1 MKNNKGF
8 TLIEL
13 MIVISII
20 GILAAIA
27 IPQFSKYR
35 ARAFTAEGKSLL
47 SPIRMDIADYLDH
60 TGRLPKDNFQC
71 GQAKPEYIKGKYVA
85 SVTVNNGMITVLF
98 NGSQDSVKNNYIKLL
113 PIINKDNPT
122 GPIIWDL
129 KHGDLNEIKSEPEK
143 SVSKKK
149 RKKRRS

>member
-27 IPQFSKYR
+27 VPQFSKYR
-35 ARAFTAEGKSLL
+35 ARSFRAEGKSLL
-47 SPIRMDIADYLDH
+47 DPIRKDIVDYLDH

-71 GQAKPEYIKGKYVA
+71 GLAKPEYIKGKYVA
-85 SVTVNNGMITVLF
+85 SVTVDNGMITVLF
-98 NGSQDSVKNNYIKLL
+98 NDSQESIKDNYMKLR
-113 PIINKDNPT
+113 PQINEDNPT
-122 GPIIWDL
+122 GPVVWDL
-129 KHGDLNEIKSEPEK
+129 KHGNLSEEK
-143 SVSKKK
+143 SKPKETESTKK
-149 RKKRRS
+149 RKKKRS

>member
-35 ARAFTAEGKSLL
+35 ARAFTTEGKSLL
-47 SPIRMDIADYLDH
+47 SPVREDIVDYLDH
-60 TGRLPKDNFQC
+60 TGRLPKDNAQC
-71 GQAKPEYIKGKYVA
+71 GLAKPEYIMGKYVA
-85 SVTVNNGMITVLF
+85 SVTVENGMITVLF
-98 NGSQDSVKNNYIKLL
+98 NDSQESIKNHYVKLS
-113 PIINKDNPT
+113 PVINKDNPT
-122 GPIIWDL
+122 GPVIWDL
-129 KHGDLNEIKSEPEK
+129 KQGDLNEEKSEQSK
-143 SVSKKK
+143 SLSSKK
-149 RKKRRS
+149 RKKKRS